1 MTSPLEVFH
10 GHERLTVGEHR
21 MPTATTSSAPRHGL
35 DAIVVDR
42 APVDAALAV
51 SAAWL
56 AYMVGVGAGRG
67 AMDVRSA
74 INAALLGAAFAL
86 LGFAAASRTRTL
98 VSVRSRG
105 QLALLTLAVG
115 TGLGLFNLSVNWAIA
130 QIHPTLRALLI
141 ARFRD
146 IGLVDGV
153 LAAPLLEEVTVR
165 LFVMSAIAWVVFRI
179 SKRATLAFVL
189 ALVASAVFFA
199 ALHLFRPLPLDPAL
213 ATYYRVALMA
223 KYTVAGAVLGWV
235 FWRWGLPYAILSHA
249 LVNATH
255 SLLEQFVFQ

>member
-1 MTSPLEVFH
+1 
-10 GHERLTVGEHR
+10 
-21 MPTATTSSAPRHGL
+21 MPTATTSTTRRHVL
-35 DAIVVDR
+35 DAIVIDR
-42 APVDAALAV
+42 APRDAALAV

-56 AYMVGVGAGRG
+56 AYMAGAVARRGVT
-67 AMDVRSA
+67 DVQSG

-86 LGFAAASRTRTL
+86 LGFAAASRTPRL
-98 VSVRSRG
+98 VSVRSHG

-115 TGLGLFNLSVNWAIA
+115 MGLGLFNLSANWAIA
-130 QIHPTLRALLI
+130 QMHPTLRTLLVE
-141 ARFRD
+141 RFRH

-189 ALVASAVFFA
+189 ALVTSAVFFA
-199 ALHLFRPLPLDPAL
+199 SLHLFRPLPLDPAL
-213 ATYYRVALMA
+213 ATYYRAALMA
-223 KYTVAGAVLGWV
+223 KYSVAGAVLGWV
-235 FWRWGLPYAILSHA
+235 FWRWGLPYAILCHA

-255 SLLEQFVFQ
+255 TALEQFVFQ